1 MRPGW
6 FPHFVHVLKISPKS
20 TYEIN
25 LNSVWS
31 GIGSLQSN
39 LMNAQQ
45 VGYRGT
51 PAVRTVVIVDR
62 NATRFRR
69 MASCTP
75 ACYCTVCADLCDDK
89 IPCHLKQETRL
100 RVQALETKVD
110 LNGQPR
116 ANRPQYPSQL
126 PTAN

>member
-1 MRPGW
+1 MAQLDRRYSHLHDGPQVIDELESTLPRWLMRPGW

-45 VGYRGT
+45 VGAG
-51 PAVRTVVIVDR
+51 AHLL
-62 NATRFRR
+62 
-69 MASCTP
+69 
-75 ACYCTVCADLCDDK
+75 YCSVCRCQHAILDG
-89 IPCHLKQETRL
+89 I
-100 RVQALETKVD
+100 
-110 LNGQPR
+110 
-116 ANRPQYPSQL
+116 
-126 PTAN
+126 